1 MLRRL
6 AVFVINWY
14 QKNIR
19 IAFMPSCRYTPSCS
33 EYSKQA
39 IEKYGVLK
47 GIWKGLI
54 RVMRCNP
61 YSRDS
66 GYDPLR

>member
-1 MLRRL
+1 
-6 AVFVINWY
+6 
-14 QKNIR
+14 
-19 IAFMPSCRYTPSCS
+19 MPSCRYTPSCS

>member
-1 MLRRL
+1 MS
-6 AVFVINWY
+6 
-14 QKNIR
+14 
-19 IAFMPSCRYTPSCS
+19 SCRYTPSCS

-47 GIWKGLI
+47 GIWKGLT
-54 RVMRCNP
+54 RVMRCHP